1 MNGSRRLAHVDFRQS
16 SQCLAALRAL
26 NPTDVDESMQVMN
39 MLLDGMVAD
48 PPEPAEH
55 LQVLEEMRTT
65 LDFVM
70 SQASQRYVAR
80 PLPPASEEEERLQRV
95 VAGWASMAR
104 SYALIGQRSAM
115 DPGFL
120 DKRALLAHRR
130 IQYSALA
137 MIENFR
143 ARREMPPG
151 LWRNLHTLFLNAER
165 AGLADTRVPDALNE
179 VWGAQSAQE
188 CYVALLLVD
197 AATPSGRTPR
207 EQVWIMRWAQ
217 RFAPYCVVQPASAPR
232 PEKPTQFGLDMEAD
246 HGLRPLGLIAPEA
259 AVRGI
264 DTRRLASHIQAV
276 VAQLKKGVSP
286 ASLGLGDDCVQPA
299 CSRLLVSLYRPWGHA
314 AAGRKFPRRRLST
327 TVQLCADQQTIAFFL
342 EGREFSQPTDAR
354 VTSFSDSQIIRT
366 FGERAESDITPE
378 YLVSRAAQLGYPQ
391 EEVWQ
396 VNDESVAGYRLA
408 RSQGDSRVEH
418 RQLVGLR
425 ATPASPMLLAEVSW
439 LQYQQNG
446 TLQAGV
452 SLLPGPPKVA
462 AVRLHLGD
470 RSPRE
475 RYRLGFLIPAVPS
488 LKTEVSLIV
497 PSGWFLINR
506 RVEIYDDGAWFA
518 RMVKLVSRG
527 ANFDRI
533 TFTREPDEDMVD

>member
-1 MNGSRRLAHVDFRQS
+1 MIGTRKLAHTDFSQS

-26 NPTDVDESMQVMN
+26 NPTDVDDSMAVMAFV
-39 MLLDGMVAD
+39 LDGMCAH
-48 PPEPAEH
+48 PPEPTDH

-80 PLPPASEEEERLQRV
+80 PLPPASEEDERLQRV
-95 VAGWASMAR
+95 VTGWTTMAK
-104 SYALIGQRSAM
+104 SYALIAQRSAM
-115 DPGFL
+115 DPGFV

-130 IQYSALA
+130 IQYCALA
-137 MIENFR
+137 MVENFR

-151 LWRNLHTLFLNAER
+151 LWRNLHGLFAASER
-165 AGLADTRVPDALNE
+165 ASLSDVRVPDALNE

-197 AATPSGRTPR
+197 AAMPSGRTPR
-207 EQVWIMRWAQ
+207 ELVWIMRWAQ
-217 RFAPYCVVQPASAPR
+217 RFAPYCVVQADSEPR
-232 PEKPTQFGLDMEAD
+232 PDKATQFALDINAD
-246 HGLRPLGLIAPEA
+246 HGLRPIGLIVPEA
-259 AVRGI
+259 PVRGI
-264 DTRRLASHIQAV
+264 DTKRLANHIQAV

-314 AAGRKFPRRRLST
+314 AAGRKFPRRRLSSK
-327 TVQLCADQQTIAFFL
+327 VQLCVDQQTIAFFL
-342 EGREFSQPTDAR
+342 EGREFSQPSDAR
-354 VTSFSDSQIIRT
+354 VTSFSDTQVMRT
-366 FGERAESDITPE
+366 FGERVESEITPE
-378 YLVSRAAQLGYPQ
+378 YLVKRAAQLGYAQ

-396 VNDESVAGYRLA
+396 VTDQSVAGYRLA

-425 ATPASPMLLAEVSW
+425 ATPAAAMLLAEVSW
-439 LQYQQNG
+439 LQYQHNG

-452 SLLPGPPKVA
+452 SLLPGPPKVM

-470 RSPRE
+470 RSARE
-475 RYRLGFLIPAVPS
+475 RYRLGFMVPGIDA

-497 PSGWFLINR
+497 PSGWFLANR
-506 RVEIYDDGAWFA
+506 RVEIYEEGPWYA

-533 TFTREPDEDMVD
+533 TFTREPAEDTVD